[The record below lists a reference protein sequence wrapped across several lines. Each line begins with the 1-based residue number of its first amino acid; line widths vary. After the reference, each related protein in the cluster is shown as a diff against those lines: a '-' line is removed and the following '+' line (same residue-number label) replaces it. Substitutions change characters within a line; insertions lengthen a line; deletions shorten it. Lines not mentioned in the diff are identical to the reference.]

1 MTEDF
6 LRDRF
11 LAMVMDNPV
20 NRAILRRM
28 PDLGIQDGW
37 LVAGCLFGTVWN
49 ALSHRPVTENIR
61 DYDIF
66 YYDPDTGYEAE
77 DAVIRRGAAL
87 FADLGVAVEIRNQAR
102 VPLWFEARFGAPYPP
117 ISESRTGI
125 DRFVVAGTCSGISQ
139 AGAVYAPFGFEDMF
153 AGVLRYNP
161 MNPTPHQFQFKCG
174 SYRERWPWLKVVEKE
189 TVAHNAS
196 MARPADPSAAKGEEH
211 G

>member
-1 MTEDF
+1 MTQDT
-6 LRDRF
+6 LQDRF
-11 LAMVMDNPV
+11 LAMVLDNPV
-20 NRAILRRM
+20 NRAILKRM

-49 ALSHRPVTENIR
+49 ALSNRPLTENIR

-87 FADLGVAVEIRNQAR
+87 FADLGVEVEIRNQAR
-102 VPLWFEARFGAPYPP
+102 VPLWFKARFGVPYAP

-139 AGAVYAPFGFEDMF
+139 AGEVHAPFGFEDMF
-153 AGVLRYNP
+153 AGVLRRNP

-189 TVAHNAS
+189 TVAYKET
-196 MARPADPSAAKGEEH
+196 AAH
-211 G
+211 TA

>member
-1 MTEDF
+1 MTEES

-11 LAMVMDNPV
+11 QRMVLDNPA
-20 NRAILRRM
+20 NRSILERM
-28 PDLGIQDGW
+28 PDLGTEDNW

-49 ALSHRPVTENIR
+49 ALSGRPLTESIR

-66 YYDPDTGYEAE
+66 YYDPDTSYEAE
-77 DAVIRRGAAL
+77 GAVIRRGAAL
-87 FADLGVAVEIRNQAR
+87 FADLGVEVEIRNQAR
-102 VPLWFEARFGAPYPP
+102 VPLWYEARFGVPYPP

-139 AGAVYAPFGFEDMF
+139 AGAVHAPYGFEDMF

-174 SYRERWPWLKVVEKE
+174 SYRERWPWLKIVEE
-189 TVAHNAS
+189 GVATS
-196 MARPADPSAAKGEEH
+196 TS
-211 G
+211 